1 MKNNQTWN
9 FQNSYIKLPTE
20 LYFKQFPTSVK
31 NPKIIYFNSS
41 LAKELGI
48 GFLSEEEA
56 VEYFSGN
63 KMPEGAAPITQA
75 YAGHQFGHFTMLGDG
90 RAILLGEQ
98 ITPKNVRY
106 DIQLKGSGRTPYSR
120 QGDGNATLSSILRE
134 YIISESMY
142 HLGIPTTRS
151 LAVTQT
157 GEKVYR
163 EQVNNGGVL
172 TRIASSHIRVGTFEY
187 VKHFCSK
194 ENLEVFTKYV
204 IDRHYPEISDAD
216 NPALE
221 LLELVMLKQIDLIV
235 NWMRVGFIHGVMN
248 TDNMSIAGETIDYG
262 PCAFM
267 NIYNPKTVFSSIDKN
282 GRYSFGNQSVIA
294 QWNLT
299 VFANTLLPIISDN
312 KERAIHLAE
321 EKLNEFSL
329 IFSMNWYQMMYKK
342 LGIIK
347 PIEEDKILV
356 DTLLQLM
363 DKHQADYTNTFA
375 ALTLNKVSNDT
386 LFISNEFNQWRKQ
399 WKNRTNHS
407 DNRIKVF
414 KLMQTQ
420 NPLVIPRN
428 HLVEL
433 ALENAIQGNVSQFNE
448 LLNLISKPNDYK
460 SNHDK
465 FQTIPE
471 GFDDCYKTFCGT

>member
-1 MKNNQTWN
+1 
-9 FQNSYIKLPTE
+9 
-20 LYFKQFPTSVK
+20 
-31 NPKIIYFNSS
+31 
-41 LAKELGI
+41 
-48 GFLSEEEA
+48 
-56 VEYFSGN
+56 
-63 KMPEGAAPITQA
+63 
-75 YAGHQFGHFTMLGDG
+75 
-90 RAILLGEQ
+90 
-98 ITPKNVRY
+98 
-106 DIQLKGSGRTPYSR
+106 
-120 QGDGNATLSSILRE
+120 
-134 YIISESMY
+134 
-142 HLGIPTTRS
+142 
-151 LAVTQT
+151 
-157 GEKVYR
+157 
-163 EQVNNGGVL
+163 
-172 TRIASSHIRVGTFEY
+172 
-187 VKHFCSK
+187 
-194 ENLEVFTKYV
+194 
-204 IDRHYPEISDAD
+204 
-216 NPALE
+216 
-221 LLELVMLKQIDLIV
+221 
-235 NWMRVGFIHGVMN
+235 
-248 TDNMSIAGETIDYG
+248 
-262 PCAFM
+262 
-267 NIYNPKTVFSSIDKN
+267 
-282 GRYSFGNQSVIA
+282 
-294 QWNLT
+294 
-299 VFANTLLPIISDN
+299 
-312 KERAIHLAE
+312 
-321 EKLNEFSL
+321 
-329 IFSMNWYQMMYKK
+329 MNWYQMMYKK

-386 LFISNEFNQWRKQ
+386 LFISNEFKQWRKQ